1 LNPNPTGAQ
10 IKDIDKLYQKLNAK
24 VSSKA
29 AKKLAAA
36 NDEEEGNTDL
46 TFDLKS
52 KPRVIL
58 FEAPVLKRSM
68 SSMIQHHSK
77 RHGYL
82 LNDVLLITT
91 LPTSSTSLV
100 SFNSVERI
108 NIQQIFYLDQIS
120 IADLKSIDPN
130 EESSAF
136 EIRTAE
142 RPYIFLAESEAD
154 KKIWLEELEAAI
166 FSILS
171 EKPNNKPGW
180 YHEVVRGT
188 FHSAAY
194 TGDEDLVQKY
204 ITRFSGQSLDPTDEA
219 GMTPLHW
226 ASLNGHVGIVEK
238 LLGFGAEVDHV
249 NGGLNSALLLA
260 AAFGHRDVIFTL
272 LDHGADMNLRNL
284 KDHDCLMMSVT
295 HGSYGTYLHEIIMA
309 LKYKGIDV
317 NRQDISGS
325 TPLHECSSR
334 SLPLSIQALVDAGAD
349 VNCRHGRTGLT
360 PLQLACS
367 SSKPDAETIR
377 SLLDKGALP
386 NWKDTLKRSAFDMV
400 LFSKQVR
407 M

>member
-1 LNPNPTGAQ
+1 MSPTPTGAQ
-10 IKDIDKLYQKLNAK
+10 IKDIEKLYQKLNAK

-36 NDEEEGNTDL
+36 NDDDEVNPDSV

-58 FEAPVLKRSM
+58 FEAPVLKRSL

-120 IADLKSIDPN
+120 IADLKLIDAN
-130 EESSAF
+130 EESTAF
-136 EIRTAE
+136 EIRTPD

-166 FSILS
+166 FSIAAFR
-171 EKPNNKPGW
+171 PNNQPGW
-180 YHEVVRGT
+180 YHEVVQGT
-188 FHSAAY
+188 FHSASY
-194 TGDEDLVQKY
+194 LGDSDLVQKY
-204 ITRFSGQSLDPTDEA
+204 ISRLSGQSLDTTDEA

-226 ASLNGHVGIVEK
+226 ASLNGHVDIVEK
-238 LLGFGAEVDHV
+238 LLGGGAEIDHV

-260 AAFGHRDVIFTL
+260 AAFGHRDVVFCL

-295 HGSYGTYLHEIIMA
+295 HGSYGSHLHEIIMA
-309 LKYKGIDV
+309 LKYRGVNV

-349 VNCRHGRTGLT
+349 VNCKHGRTGLT

-367 SSKPDAETIR
+367 SNKPDAETIR

-386 NWKDTLKRSAFDMV
+386 NWRDTLRRSAFDMV
-400 LFSKQVR
+400 LFFKQVT
-407 M
+407 